1 MSTGGMVCKISD
13 RTCQISEQRA
23 YGDRKPNDRLAMK
36 LSVSVTRHSRDSL
49 QYVLRP
55 WFDF

>member
-55 WFDF
+55 